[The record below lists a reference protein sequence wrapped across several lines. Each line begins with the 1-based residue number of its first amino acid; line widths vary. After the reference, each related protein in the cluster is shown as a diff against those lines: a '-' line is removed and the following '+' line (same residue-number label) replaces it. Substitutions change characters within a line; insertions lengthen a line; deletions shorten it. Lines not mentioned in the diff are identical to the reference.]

1 MSGNPAER
9 VCDDATS
16 RGQRRRT
23 SSVHL
28 VPTVMMLAISALHAQ
43 APAAPTS
50 VIDGYISDADL
61 APIGEASVSLL
72 GRSAHIVTRENGR
85 FRILGLAAG
94 TYVVVANRL
103 GYSPA
108 TVRVELAAG
117 DTARLSIELEH
128 TAPMLDT
135 MKAVASRPRS
145 MKQSEFYER
154 RNAGIGHSMNAD
166 EIDRRNS
173 PWTKELLR
181 TFVGVG
187 FKNDALAVS
196 TRAGISRDCPFR
208 FYVDGIPKSAPV
220 NIEHDL
226 PSSKDLAGIEVFT
239 SIASVPPQ
247 YAMAGGGA
255 CGVILLWTKDGA
267 LSIEP

>member
-1 MSGNPAER
+1 M
-9 VCDDATS
+9 
-16 RGQRRRT
+16 
-23 SSVHL
+23 
-28 VPTVMMLAISALHAQ
+28 LHAQ
-43 APAAPTS
+43 QPAAVTS

-61 APIGEASVSLL
+61 APISDASVSLL
-72 GRSAHIVTRENGR
+72 GRSAHVVTRDNGR
-85 FRILGLAAG
+85 FRIIGLAAG
-94 TYVVVANRL
+94 TYFVVANRL
-103 GYSPA
+103 GFTPA
-108 TVRVELAAG
+108 TVKIELAAG
-117 DTARLSIELEH
+117 DTARPSITLEH

-135 MKAVASRPRS
+135 MKAVASHPRS
-145 MKQSEFYER
+145 IKQSEFWDR

-181 TFVGVG
+181 TFVGVA
-187 FKNDALAVS
+187 FKNDALAVNA
-196 TRAGISRDCPFR
+196 RAGIVRDCPFR

-247 YAMAGGGA
+247 YAMSGGGA

-267 LSIEP
+267 LTGEP

>member
-1 MSGNPAER
+1 MRLGI
-9 VCDDATS
+9 
-16 RGQRRRT
+16 
-23 SSVHL
+23 SS
-28 VPTVMMLAISALHAQ
+28 AIFGALGAVSVTPSPLFAQ
-43 APAAPTS
+43 APAAAPTS

-61 APIGEASVSLL
+61 APIADAAVSLL
-72 GRSAHIVTRENGR
+72 GRSGHVVTHENGR
-85 FRILGLAAG
+85 FRILGLPAG
-94 TYVVVANRL
+94 SYVVVANRL
-103 GYSPA
+103 GYTPA
-108 TVRVELAAG
+108 TVRIDLAPG
-117 DTARLSIELEH
+117 DTARPSITLEH

-145 MKQSEFYER
+145 MKQSEFWER

-187 FKNDALAVS
+187 FKNDAIAMN
-196 TRAGISRDCPFR
+196 TRAGIARDCPFR
-208 FYVDGIPKSAPV
+208 FYVDGVPKAAPV
-220 NIEHDL
+220 NIDHDL

-239 SIASVPPQ
+239 SIATVPPQ
-247 YAMAGGGA
+247 YAMAGGGS

-267 LSIEP
+267 LSGEP